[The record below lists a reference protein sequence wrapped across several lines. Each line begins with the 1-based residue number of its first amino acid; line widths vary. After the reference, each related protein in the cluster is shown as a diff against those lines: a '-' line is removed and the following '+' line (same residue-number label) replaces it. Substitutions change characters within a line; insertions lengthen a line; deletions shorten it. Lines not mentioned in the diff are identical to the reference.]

1 MKNEYEWASKKRS
14 HKILAILIPTI
25 AFEIRLFASGR
36 VSRVKKI
43 TLKINAK
50 KTAIF
55 EYDGIHC
62 NRCVGKSFNS
72 TTICRGQLKKNMD
85 TRKIKFRQT
94 ERKFREFFTPPI
106 DYRISQW
113 VSGALLQM
121 ESMKVIVPVVVGNQ
135 KKPVY
140 HVTSLCGF
148 GCIFFLCAN
157 FSLWLS
163 DCLSIVVILNQLY
176 RFEIRVKNLSSTI
189 HIYELVARTPKHTF
203 SLHWMENRNTTVI

>member
-62 NRCVGKSFNS
+62 NRCVGKLFKS

-94 ERKFREFFTPPI
+94 ERKFREFFTSPI

-121 ESMKVIVPVVVGNQ
+121 ESKKVIVPVVVGNQ
-135 KKPVY
+135 KSRCIMWPLRVDLVVFFSYAPIFHCDCRIVWALLSFSTNYIDLKFVWK
-140 HVTSLCGF
+140 TSHP
-148 GCIFFLCAN
+148 
-157 FSLWLS
+157 
-163 DCLSIVVILNQLY
+163 Q
-176 RFEIRVKNLSSTI
+176 ST
-189 HIYELVARTPKHTF
+189 YM
-203 SLHWMENRNTTVI
+203 S